1 MSMNEETY
9 KWAPHVKAQLPIF
22 NESEIGATWELV
34 RFSDWLAPG
43 VSLIASALPVKNGLR
58 IIIDIKKKRK
68 IIIEAIIIIIK
79 I

>member
-1 MSMNEETY
+1 MNEETY

-34 RFSDWLAPG
+34 RFSDWLAPWCLTYCFCPSG
-43 VSLIASALPVKNGLR
+43 EKWPKNHNR
-58 IIIDIKKKRK
+58 YKKKRK